1 MLRRNVMREQ
11 ICEANPERNTIMSS
25 SQGHFIWYELAT
37 TNVETAKAFYTK
49 VVGWGAQ
56 SVAMPGVAYT
66 LFTAGGAPICG
77 LMSLPE
83 DARELGYRP
92 TWLGYI
98 AVDDVDFTAGR
109 IAQLGGEI
117 HVPPKEIPNVSRFA
131 VAVDPQRVT
140 IAVFKWLDGGGQQ
153 PSALDA
159 PGHVG
164 WHELLAADRVKA
176 FAFYAELF
184 GWQKVGDESRAADA
198 YQLFSAGG
206 QTIGGICTKPAAVPF
221 PFWLYC
227 FNVPDIGT
235 AMARVNEGGGE
246 ILDGPFEVPDGNW
259 MLRCTDPQGAIF
271 ALLGKRSGD
280 TTEQHAT
287 SQVRCPLTGTDVHC
301 AVNYS

>member
-11 ICEANPERNTIMSS
+11 NSRSHVPASAGVGLEIGVELPVVAANSNALHEVDDERQANPELNRIMSS

-37 TNVETAKAFYTK
+37 TNMETAKLFYTK

-56 SVAMPGVAYT
+56 DVAMPGVAYT
-66 LFTAGGAPICG
+66 LFTAEGAPICG

-83 DARELGYRP
+83 DARESGYRP

-117 HVPPKEIPNVSRFA
+117 HVPSKEIPNISRFA

-153 PSALDA
+153 PPALDA

-184 GWQKVGDESRAADA
+184 G
-198 YQLFSAGG
+198 
-206 QTIGGICTKPAAVPF
+206 
-221 PFWLYC
+221 
-227 FNVPDIGT
+227 
-235 AMARVNEGGGE
+235 
-246 ILDGPFEVPDGNW
+246 
-259 MLRCTDPQGAIF
+259 
-271 ALLGKRSGD
+271 
-280 TTEQHAT
+280 
-287 SQVRCPLTGTDVHC
+287 
-301 AVNYS
+301 